1 MLQAAQTSE
10 SSMPTTQS
18 SQQLPPGFSP
28 NPDVS
33 VNPDRLNLLNLDFDL
48 SEQVLP
54 KDREETHGVKLNAW
68 LQEEEL
74 LSSKKGTS
82 ANRLDDASETHM
94 MPSDYLLKHVVGEGG
109 CGEVWE
115 GIQHSTGRVVAV
127 KRLRPEKFGP
137 KSSSTKVLRY
147 LEQNFRHE
155 ALVTSHLEHP
165 NIVPVYDLG
174 LDENGLPL
182 LAMKLVRGRRWSEAI
197 DEDRTMPMAD
207 FLRKHLPILID
218 VSQAVAF
225 AHSRGIIHRDIKPSQ
240 VMIGEFGEVLLMDW
254 GLALIHDF
262 DLVNKASP
270 RLANIEYTPT
280 GKNASSPAGTPAY
293 MAPEQTKPDASGVG
307 TWTDIFLLGGTLYYL
322 LTGSTPNKGEDST
335 EAFDYAVRET
345 IEPPEV
351 RIRSNDVPR
360 ELSQLT
366 IRCLRRDPRDRM
378 PTVLEFLQQ
387 LKEYQTGF
395 SKRTEARALLE
406 KAAQQARLT
415 QAEDYEDLEECT
427 NLVERALALWPE
439 NVQAYRLRQQI
450 VLQFSRA
457 ALANRDLRLA
467 RLQAERLD
475 LGEDR
480 DELIAEIKEFELK
493 QKNTDARLAD
503 ADAKV
508 NSALERAEFARQ
520 QAENLVSFML
530 QDVFANLQLLHREE
544 LLDEI
549 GQKTLKYFKQNPD
562 KEQNVETLHNRAVTL
577 QNIGHVFRKRGRL
590 DRALKAYQESHQLF
604 QLLFRRESNN
614 NLWRL
619 CLSDHHIHL
628 ATLHRLESNYDE
640 ALRSVR
646 LAMDIR
652 SRLAAQVPEETEYL
666 VAVAKAYIL
675 EGEILLDYEQPSASL
690 QSFSKARSIGQ
701 LLQSETC
708 TLDESHVLTDSLFGE
723 SAVYF
728 INQEYKRSEN
738 LCDEAN
744 KIIIGILVK
753 NDKHL
758 ETILRYAIGMEK
770 KGELLEAKYAYAKAL
785 IAYNKSC
792 DLLDRLLKNDPTNP
806 LFQKLLAFSLGKS
819 ARCLHATGEV
829 LDSLEVFER
838 ASAFERQYTAH
849 TVLLRDDLL
858 LLTRLYVDLTEL
870 HLEFRDVREAV
881 RSIER
886 AEHFIA
892 SLEITQQE
900 NKIISLLHCR
910 LLMLNGRVQ
919 LLQGSRESAAE
930 LFHEAFEMLSP
941 FAEIELV
948 PGIYHSLIVQAC
960 YYGNK
965 PNEMKPYLENL
976 NKVPYKDFLF
986 TRFAKNL
993 ES

>member
-1 MLQAAQTSE
+1 
-10 SSMPTTQS
+10 MPSAQS

-28 NPDVS
+28 NPDAS
-33 VNPDRLNLLNLDFDL
+33 LNPDRLGLLKLDFDL
-48 SEQVLP
+48 SEQGIP

-74 LSSKKGTS
+74 KLSYKKNT
-82 ANRLDDASETHM
+82 APRAEEVTETHM

-137 KSSSTKVLRY
+137 KSTNTKVLRY

-262 DLVNKASP
+262 DLVNKTSP
-270 RLANIEYTPT
+270 RLANIDYTPA

-293 MAPEQTKPDASGVG
+293 MAPEQTKAEASGVG

-351 RIRSNDVPR
+351 RIRSNDIPR
-360 ELSQLT
+360 ELSQLA
-366 IRCLRRDPRDRM
+366 IRCLRREPKDRM
-378 PTVLEFLQQ
+378 PSALEFLQQ

-395 SKRTEARALLE
+395 GKRTEARALLE
-406 KAAQQARLT
+406 KAAEQARLT
-415 QAEDYEDLEECT
+415 QAKDYEDLEECT

-439 NVQAYRLRQQI
+439 NDQAYRLRQKI

-475 LGEDR
+475 IGEER
-480 DELIAEIKEFELK
+480 DTILSEIREFELK

-503 ADAKV
+503 ADAKI
-508 NSALERAEFARQ
+508 NHALEHAESARQ

-530 QDVFANLQLLHREE
+530 QDVFGNLQLLHREE

-562 KEQNVETLHNRAVTL
+562 KEQNAETLHNRAVTL
-577 QNIGHVFRKRGRL
+577 QNIGHIFRKRGRL
-590 DRALKAYQESHQLF
+590 DRALKAYQESHQLY
-604 QLLFRRESNN
+604 QVLFRRDSAN

-619 CLSDHHIHL
+619 CLSDHHMHL
-628 ATLHRLESNYDE
+628 ATLHRLESQYDE
-640 ALRSVR
+640 ALRCVR
-646 LAMDIR
+646 LALDIR
-652 SRLAAQVPEETEYL
+652 SRLATQVQEDTEYL
-666 VAVAKAYIL
+666 IAVAKGYIL
-675 EGEILLDYEQPSASL
+675 EGEILLDYEQPSAGL

-701 LLQSETC
+701 LLHNESSS
-708 TLDESHVLTDSLFGE
+708 LDESHVLTDSLFGE

-728 INQEYKRSEN
+728 MNQEFKKSES

-753 NDKHL
+753 NDTHL

-770 KGELLEAKYAYAKAL
+770 KGELLEAKYNYPKAL
-785 IAYNKSC
+785 IAYNKSS

-806 LFQKLLAFSLGKS
+806 LFQKLLAFSLGKA
-819 ARCLHATGEV
+819 ARCLHANNEV
-829 LDSLEVFER
+829 HESLEMFER

-849 TVLLRDDLL
+849 TVLLRDDFLR
-858 LLTRLYVDLTEL
+858 LTRLYIDLTEL
-870 HLEFRDVREAV
+870 NLETQDFREAV

-886 AEHFIA
+886 AEFF
-892 SLEITQQE
+892 LNQVEITQQE
-900 NKIISLLHCR
+900 NKIVTLLRSR
-910 LLMLNGRVQ
+910 LLLLKGR
-919 LLQGSRESAAE
+919 LHFLQGEREAAAE
-930 LFHEAFEMLSP
+930 LLAEGATILQPH
-941 FAEIELV
+941 AEIELS
-948 PGIYHSLIVQAC
+948 PGIYNALIAQT
-960 YYGNK
+960 YYYLNDL
-965 PNEMKPYLENL
+965 EQMQHYLEHL
-976 NKVPYKDFLF
+976 KKVPYNEFLF
-986 TRFAKNL
+986 VRFRQKISS
-993 ES
+993 E

>member
-1 MLQAAQTSE
+1 
-10 SSMPTTQS
+10 MPSAQS
-18 SQQLPPGFSP
+18 SQHLPLGISP
-28 NPDVS
+28 NPDDS
-33 VNPDRLNLLNLDFDL
+33 LHLDRLELLQFDFDL
-48 SEQVLP
+48 SEQKMP

-74 LSSKKGTS
+74 HL
-82 ANRLDDASETHM
+82 NRRTGLLQKSEDATDTNM
-94 MPSDYLLKHVVGEGG
+94 QPSDYLLKQVVGEGG

-137 KSSSTKVLRY
+137 KANSTRVLRY

-174 LDENGLPL
+174 LDEAGLPL

-197 DEDRTMPMAD
+197 DEERLTMPIAD

-254 GLALIHDF
+254 GLALIHDYE
-262 DLVNKASP
+262 LVKKMSP
-270 RLANIEYTPT
+270 RLANIDYTPS

-293 MAPEQTKPDASGVG
+293 MAPEQTKSEANGVG

-351 RIRSNDVPR
+351 RVRSNDIPR
-360 ELSQLT
+360 ELSNLT
-366 IRCLRRDPRDRM
+366 IRCLRREPKDRL
-378 PTVLEFLQQ
+378 PSALEFLQQ

-406 KAAQQARLT
+406 RAAEQARLT

-439 NVQAYRLRQQI
+439 NDQAYKLREQI
-450 VLQFSRA
+450 VLQFTRA

-475 LGEDR
+475 LGPER
-480 DELIAEIKEFELK
+480 DQLLAEIQSYELK
-493 QKNTDARLAD
+493 QKNTDERLAD
-503 ADAKV
+503 ADAKM
-508 NSALERAEFARQ
+508 NSAVERAESARQ

-562 KEQNVETLHNRAVTL
+562 KEQNAETLHNRALTL

-590 DRALKAYQESHQLF
+590 DRALKAYQESHQLY
-604 QLLFRRESNN
+604 QVLFRQDSTNN
-614 NLWRL
+614 RWRL
-619 CLSDHHIHL
+619 SLSDHHMHL
-628 ATLHRLESNYDE
+628 AALHRLESHYDE

-646 LAMDIR
+646 LALDIR
-652 SRLAAQVPEETEYL
+652 SRLAAQVPEETSYL
-666 VAVAKAYIL
+666 VAVAKGYIL
-675 EGEILLDYEQPSASL
+675 EGEILLDYEQPSAGL
-690 QSFSKARSIGQ
+690 QSFSKARSIGE
-701 LLQSETC
+701 LLNSNDS
-708 TLDESHVLTDSLFGE
+708 TLEESHVLTDSLFGE
-723 SAVYF
+723 SSVYQM
-728 INQEYKRSEN
+728 NQEYKKAEV

-744 KIIIGILVK
+744 KILIGILVK

-770 KGELLEAKYAYAKAL
+770 KGDLLEAKYAYPKAL
-785 IAYNKSC
+785 IAYNKSS
-792 DLLDRLLKNDPTNP
+792 DLLERLLKNDPTNP
-806 LFQKLLAFSLGKS
+806 LFQKMLAFSLGKA
-819 ARCLHATGEV
+819 ARCLHANNEV
-829 LDSLEVFER
+829 RESLELFER
-838 ASAFERQYTAH
+838 ATAYERQYTAH
-849 TVLLRDDLL
+849 TVLLRDDFLR
-858 LLTRLYVDLTEL
+858 LTRLYVDLAEL
-870 HLEFRDVREAV
+870 NLETNDLREAN
-881 RSIER
+881 RALER
-886 AEHFIA
+886 AEQFLLKI
-892 SLEITQQE
+892 EITQQE
-900 NKIISLLHCR
+900 NKIVSLLQARVYLLKGR
-910 LLMLNGRVQ
+910 LHASNKDEA
-919 LLQGSRESAAE
+919 GSVAILRDAVAILEP
-930 LFHEAFEMLSP
+930 H
-941 FAEIELV
+941 AEIEMT
-948 PGIYHSLIVQAC
+948 PGIYHSLIIQAYYHLRNTDKVQF
-960 YYGNK
+960 
-965 PNEMKPYLENL
+965 YLEHLTKTPHNE
-976 NKVPYKDFLF
+976 FLF
-986 TRFAKNL
+986 LRFRKL
-993 ES
+993 HKL